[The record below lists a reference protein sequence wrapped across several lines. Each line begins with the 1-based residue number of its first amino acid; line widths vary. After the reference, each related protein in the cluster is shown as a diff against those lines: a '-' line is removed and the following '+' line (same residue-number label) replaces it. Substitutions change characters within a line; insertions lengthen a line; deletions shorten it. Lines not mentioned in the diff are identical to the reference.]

1 MELRSRTT
9 LSASCIKPSS
19 RSTGLRL
26 RERRGRPSSTKSP
39 PNNKKNNVVKDKNTP
54 TGQGIPPPSP
64 TIHIRIGE
72 KLPPHLLNTSIKTHT
87 SNPTTLKTLL
97 SKKNQ
102 DGLLIWIHPKK
113 YKQEVLNQL
122 SHLEQTQIDPTL
134 RLSRI
139 HITAYQPS
147 QNALFLVSAD
157 LSDPP
162 TALLSDPHGTRL
174 LGPLGFVRPQATT
187 RTWAVRRARLG
198 PVRFGVLVVRGD
210 GVVIRRVMGGVEGVV
225 EGVASVKSVWRRE
238 MMRERDRRGE
248 VKVPW

>member
-1 MELRSRTT
+1 M
-9 LSASCIKPSS
+9 
-19 RSTGLRL
+19 
-26 RERRGRPSSTKSP
+26 
-39 PNNKKNNVVKDKNTP
+39 
-54 TGQGIPPPSP
+54 
-64 TIHIRIGE
+64 
-72 KLPPHLLNTSIKTHT
+72 SIKTHT
-87 SNPTTLKTLL
+87 SNPTALKTLL

-113 YKQEVLNQL
+113 YKRESKLKRNPHSYYSHSYSNNQPSKVLNQL

-134 RLSRI
+134 CLSRI